1 MFFSRP
7 LLGAGHR
14 ATLLTLAGLAAL
26 VGALLPATAPAG
38 AASRDRTPPK
48 VTWLSPG
55 GAKIA
60 AKSSKQSCKVRA
72 RDRGGVAR
80 VDYVVKGRRM
90 ARDRKAPFT
99 CKGLQRKLK
108 PGRYKVTAQA
118 VDRQGN
124 RGSASS
130 LVTVVAS
137 GTSGSSTSGSSP
149 SSGARP
155 PAPRPPVTVPGPR
168 SDVPAQPASGI
179 HASFR
184 HMDQPGM
191 RRVMAQMRDAGMGYA
206 REDLSWKEIETTPGR
221 YDWSWYDV
229 LIEEA
234 ARANLRLMLI
244 PNNSPDWAT
253 GAWNKM
259 PSSGPALEAYIRFVR
274 AAIERYGS
282 GGAFWTQRPE
292 VPKLPI
298 VTWDIWNEPYVPFQ
312 TQNPNPAAY
321 AGMFK
326 AVVSAVRGVDPE
338 ARFMLEA
345 DLGIV
350 GPDPQPPFL
359 EALFD
364 AVPDLGRYVDIVS
377 LHAYTVNS
385 PTQCDRGKPVSQGF
399 QSWNPIRYE
408 LCRVQDIRRI
418 LDERGAGAARMWITE
433 LGWSTGGDK
442 PVNEATQAQYVRE
455 AYSKLREWRL
465 VDVVTW
471 FHLKTPERNPGYDE
485 DFFGFLHADGSPK
498 PAWGALTSEIARA

>member
-1 MFFSRP
+1 MLSNRSLHGP
-7 LLGAGHR
+7 GHR
-14 ATLLTLAGLAAL
+14 ARLLAIAGLTALAAAL
-26 VGALLPATAPAG
+26 LLATATAG

-55 GAKIA
+55 GAQTA
-60 AKSSKQSCKVRA
+60 AKSSKRNKCKVRA

-80 VDYVVKGRRM
+80 VDYRVRGRRV

-99 CKGLQRKLK
+99 CERLGRKLK

-118 VDRQGN
+118 FDRQGN
-124 RGSASS
+124 QAAASTV
-130 LVTVVAS
+130 VTVLGS
-137 GTSGSSTSGSSP
+137 GKTDP
-149 SSGARP
+149 SSSAGARP
-155 PAPRPPVTVPGPR
+155 GTRPATRPAVTIPGPR
-168 SDVPAQPASGI
+168 DDVPAQPASGI

-184 HMDQPGM
+184 HMDNPGM
-191 RRVMAQMRDAGMGYA
+191 QRVMAQMRDAGIAYA
-206 REDLSWKEIETTPGR
+206 REDLSWKEIEVTPGQ

-229 LIEEA
+229 IVANA
-234 ARANLRLMLI
+234 ARNGLRLILI

-253 GAWNKM
+253 GAWNKL
-259 PSSGPALEAYIRFVR
+259 PSSGAALDAYIRFVR
-274 AAIERYGS
+274 KAIERYGS
-282 GGAFWTQRPE
+282 GGAFWSSRPD

-298 VTWDIWNEPYVPFQ
+298 ATWDIWNEPYVPAQ
-312 TQNPNPAAY
+312 TQNPNPAVY

-338 ARFMLEA
+338 ARFMMEA

-350 GPDPQPPFL
+350 GPEPQQPFL

-377 LHAYTVNS
+377 LHAYTNPS
-385 PTQCDRGKPVSQGF
+385 PTVCNRGKAVPQGF
-399 QSWNPIRYE
+399 PSWQPIRYE

-418 LDERGAGAARMWITE
+418 LDERGANNARMWITE
-433 LGWSTGGDK
+433 LGWSTGGDR
-442 PVNEATQAQYVRE
+442 PVSEATQAQYVRE
-455 AYSKLREWRL
+455 SYAKLREWRL

-471 FHLKTPERNPGYDE
+471 FHLKTPERDPGYDE

-498 PAWGALTSEIARA
+498 PAWNALVGEIGRA